1 MLPILSDRP
10 TTNPACEQLLLALSA
25 SGFEGEIERSAASRL
40 AVATDNSVY
49 QIMPDAVVFPRSGE
63 DVVRLMRLLGSPAHR
78 SVSVVARAG
87 GTGTNGQALN
97 SGIVVDCSRHMTKI
111 IELNAEERWVR
122 LEPGVVLDDL
132 NRHVK
137 SAGLFFGP
145 TLSPSNRATL
155 GGMIST
161 NASGKGSR
169 VYGRTAD
176 HVLEL
181 DVVLLDGTRIT
192 TRDLKLGEARL
203 LANRPDREG
212 RLYATLLETLERHR
226 EEIANRWPK
235 MPRTLTGYDLQSAC
249 RRHGDEVL
257 VSLNPILAGSEGTLG
272 FIVGARLRLLPIPRA
287 KRTIA
292 LAYAQFDHALAAAES
307 LVSANPTAIETIDHR
322 ILSLARADTIWH
334 EVEHLLSFNVE
345 VEAINLLE
353 FSGDDSREITHVI
366 ERLVSEFTDTSTAPG
381 APVGVVVAQSERDAT
396 ALWELRKKG
405 VGLLGALKG
414 ERRPIPFVEDTA
426 VPPARLAQYVREFRK
441 LLDDAGLVYGMFG
454 HVDVGCLHVRPALNL
469 RDPCDEARLRQI
481 SDRVL
486 ELVKR
491 YGGVFWGEHGKG
503 FRSEYVPEFFGKD
516 LFDALCTI
524 KAAFDPRCQLNPGK
538 LAIVRGSDQRLANVD
553 APKRGSLDR
562 HIAPAAQRHFDVAI
576 HCNGNAQCL
585 TSDPNTVMCPSS
597 KQRRDRVHSPKGRA
611 GLLREWLRQLSM
623 RGFDAGAHLQ
633 NPQPSAHWLET
644 MGERRRSQEYDFSHE
659 VYDGLDGCLSCKA
672 CATQC
677 PIQVDIPRMKAGFL
691 WLYHQ
696 RYARP
701 IRDYFVAALE
711 WILVVLAVL
720 PRFFNW
726 WMQRGWIRSAMRRWV
741 GIVDIP
747 ALSTINLTRELR
759 RRRATWLTQRLL
771 RDLLAQPTR
780 ERVDRVI
787 LLQDAFTTFYEPEV
801 ALAAYDLMVKM
812 GNKPLVVPYFPNGKA
827 LVIKGFLGAFRVV
840 ARRNARRLN
849 ELAQLGI
856 PMVGIEPAVALT
868 YRDEY
873 EDLLG
878 KDSVRFRIELLQDWL
893 DTQRDRIAQLAKA
906 RSADAAADGAARPL
920 LLGHCTERTAAPAS
934 QNSWQRVFAAA
945 GIELEPANVGCCGMC
960 GVFGH
965 EAAHA
970 DESKGVYAMSW
981 QPRLRATTAQGR
993 PVLVTGHSCR
1003 SQVHRCEGLRLRHPV
1018 ELLSE
1023 ALDGRTS
1030 PPCSRLDLDRR

>member
-1 MLPILSDRP
+1 MLPILSERAA
-10 TTNPACEQLLLALSA
+10 TNPVCAQLLQALVA
-25 SGFEGEIERSAASRL
+25 SGFEGDVDRSVASRL

-49 QIMPDAVVFPRSGE
+49 QVMPDAVVFPRSAD
-63 DVVRLMRLLGSPAHR
+63 DVERLMRLLASPAYR
-78 SVSVVARAG
+78 GVAVVARAG

-97 SGIVVDCSRHMTKI
+97 SGIVVDLSRYMTKI
-111 IELNAEERWVR
+111 LELNAEERWVR

-132 NRHVK
+132 NRQVK

-169 VYGRTAD
+169 IYGRTAD

-181 DVVLLDGTRIT
+181 EVVLLDGTRIT
-192 TRDLKLGEARL
+192 TRDLSLGDARA
-203 LANRPDREG
+203 LASRGDREG
-212 RLYATLLETLERHR
+212 RLYATLLETVERHQQA
-226 EEIANRWPK
+226 IADRWPK
-235 MPRTLTGYDLQSAC
+235 MPRTLTGYDLKSAL
-249 RRHGDEVL
+249 RQQADEAI
-257 VSLNPILAGSEGTLG
+257 VSLNPIVAGSEGTLG
-272 FIVGARLRLLPIPRA
+272 FVVGAKLRLLPIPRA

-292 LAYAQFDHALAAAES
+292 LAYAKFDHALAAAES
-307 LVSANPTAIETIDHR
+307 LVSANPSAIETIDHR
-322 ILSLARADTIWH
+322 ILTLARADTIWH
-334 EVEHLLSFNVE
+334 QVEHLLSFDVE
-345 VEAINLLE
+345 VEAINLIE
-353 FSGDDSREITHVI
+353 FSGDDSSDLTNLV
-366 ERLVSEFTDTSTAPG
+366 ERLVAEFATARTTPE
-381 APVGVVVAQSERDAT
+381 APVGVVVAQSERDAA

-426 VPPARLAQYVREFRK
+426 VPPAKLAQYVREFRK

-469 RDPCDEARLRQI
+469 RDPTDEAKLRQI
-481 SDRVL
+481 SNGVL

-503 FRSEYVPEFFGKD
+503 FRSEYVPAFFGQE

-524 KAAFDPRCQLNPGK
+524 KQAFDPYDQLNPGK
-538 LAIVRGSDQRLANVD
+538 LAVVRGSGRQLVSIDG
-553 APKRGSLDR
+553 PKRGALDR
-562 HIAPAAQRHFDVAI
+562 QIAPAAQRHFDVSI

-585 TSDPNTVMCPSS
+585 TTDPNTVMCPSS

-611 GLLREWLRQLSM
+611 GLLREWLRQLSV
-623 RGFDAGAHLQ
+623 RGFDAGAALQ
-633 NPQPSAHWLET
+633 NPQPTSSWLET
-644 MGERRRSQEYDFSHE
+644 LGERRRPEEYDFSHE

-711 WILVVLAVL
+711 WMLLGLALL

-726 WMQRGWIRSAMRRWV
+726 WMSRAWIRAAMQRWM

-747 ALSTINLTRELR
+747 ALSTINLARELR
-759 RRRATWLTQRLL
+759 RCHATWLTEGVVH
-771 RDLLAQPTR
+771 DLLAQP
-780 ERVDRVI
+780 ESDRADHVI
-787 LLQDAFTTFYEPEV
+787 VLQDAFTTFYEPEV
-801 ALAAYDLMVKM
+801 VLASYDLMVKM
-812 GNKPLVVPYFPNGKA
+812 GMKPLIVPYFPNGKA
-827 LVIKGFLGAFRVV
+827 LVIKGFLGAFRIL
-840 ARRNARRLN
+840 ARRNVRRLN
-849 ELAQLGI
+849 ELAKLGI
-856 PMVGIEPAVALT
+856 PMVGIEPAVTLT

-873 EDLLG
+873 ADLLG
-878 KDSVRFRIELLQDWL
+878 KDSIQFHIELLQDWL
-893 DTQRDRIAQLAKA
+893 DTHRDRLVSLT
-906 RSADAAADGAARPL
+906 SAHNASDSTRPL
-920 LLGHCTERTAAPAS
+920 LLGHCTERTAAPTS

-945 GIELEPANVGCCGMC
+945 GMDLELANVGCCGMC

-970 DESKGVYAMSW
+970 DESKGVYSMSW
-981 QPRLRATTAQGR
+981 QPKLHSTTEQSR
-993 PVLVTGHSCR
+993 TIVVTGHSCR
-1003 SQVHRCEGLRLRHPV
+1003 SQVHRCEGTRLQHPI
-1018 ELLSE
+1018 ELLNQHLTTKRQAS
-1023 ALDGRTS
+1023 GRA
-1030 PPCSRLDLDRR
+1030 